1 MHFIT
6 GKSIILKRWPGSGN
20 LFFGYEYIGL
30 AKVRYLQLK
39 NTYNALFKV
48 NEPHLVET
56 RDACLNYLK
65 TQMDFLRKNYD
76 DVFQVF

>member
-1 MHFIT
+1 M
-6 GKSIILKRWPGSGN
+6 
-20 LFFGYEYIGL
+20 
-30 AKVRYLQLK
+30 RYLQLK